1 MLQASGE
8 LGWAGLGWAREEGR
22 SKSEVPPVKASL
34 DWGICVGPSHSPH
47 TPPNKWPSAQA
58 PTQCVSLGHRR
69 NKGLCADNG
78 PLHVDAR
85 PRPGTIADS

>member
-8 LGWAGLGWAREEGR
+8 LGWAGLGEGGRQKQVR
-22 SKSEVPPVKASL
+22 SAACQSILGLGDLRGSFPLS
-34 DWGICVGPSHSPH
+34 H